1 MLNIFGSATLQSN
14 ATRSG
19 APSGALK
26 FPWNKFSET
35 GMLRIPVLI
44 LSFSGAAAGNQTT
57 ASATKTVSI
66 VPVLRRR
73 CRCFASI
80 GGAALKYASTA
91 WEPVA
96 LRTTASG
103 RIRSQTRHKR
113 YEFNSFKLV
122 MNYSWRKWS
131 CNSFSKPLTTYIS
144 RPSIANDVG
153 NCKPSPRYYV
163 YCCPYF
169 YLNTLTSLPN
179 NVLFRYGSKAR
190 NISVP
195 TNL

>member
-1 MLNIFGSATLQSN
+1 MPHSSRSHAFAAEAGGTRFDRTRCEGTEGFQALPLKLKILNDRKRDKN
-14 ATRSG
+14 
-19 APSGALK
+19 
-26 FPWNKFSET
+26 
-35 GMLRIPVLI
+35 
-44 LSFSGAAAGNQTT
+44 
-57 ASATKTVSI
+57 SI
-66 VPVLRRR
+66 N
-73 CRCFASI
+73 S
-80 GGAALKYASTA
+80 S
-91 WEPVA
+91 VA
-96 LRTTASG
+96 LPSRAKVRFD

-190 NISVP
+190 NISFP
-195 TNL
+195 TDL

>member
-1 MLNIFGSATLQSN
+1 
-14 ATRSG
+14 
-19 APSGALK
+19 
-26 FPWNKFSET
+26 
-35 GMLRIPVLI
+35 MLRIPVLI

-66 VPVLRRR
+66 VPWR
-73 CRCFASI
+73 CRCFA
-80 GGAALKYASTA
+80 GAALKYAGNQ
-91 WEPVA
+91 
-96 LRTTASG
+96 TTASG